1 MRIRLLL
8 SLLAFAVAANA
19 AVIKDVRFACDAKGC
34 NAVFAFA
41 SDKDL
46 PTFFQKYDAASKK
59 LTVGFSE
66 TTFALGEGEFSV
78 DSSSK
83 FVQSMKVYKDA
94 YKGSAFLKIEMTVG
108 SSIASDKNEI
118 ALDKSNFLIKFKN
131 KGGKS
136 WTLSKL
142 YADRKKAA
150 EKAALEEKKAAAKAA
165 AEEKKAAEKKAQEEK
180 KAAEKAALE
189 EKKRLAEEKKAAE
202 KKALEDKKAAAKAA
216 AEEKKR
222 LAEEKKAA
230 EKKALEEKK
239 AAAKAAAEEK
249 KRLAEEKKAAE
260 KKALEEKKAAEK
272 AALEEK
278 KRLAAEKKEAERRA
292 LEEKKAAEKA
302 ALEEKKRLAEEK
314 KAAEKAAR
322 EQEKLLA
329 EQQKELD
336 KAITEGGAISALL
349 PKLKE
354 MTVLIGSGME
364 QFRLVAD
371 SPVEIQNVT
380 GPDKNSVL
388 TVGLAGPSKSPVFR
402 IGAGTLVK
410 SVPWGANGLK
420 IQLKG
425 SIKPVIVVQDG
436 ALILQIA
443 EKGINKDGFIF
454 WSAQP
459 NGIFVR
465 DWMKAVE
472 EKPNFDAF
480 VKNLDKGSKK
490 IISGSQ
496 TFHLRP
502 VIRELIVVA
511 DEIEF
516 YAAPNEN
523 SQVMHRLVFG
533 DRLVSLDM
541 VGLYRKVQYGNRV
554 GYVDRRSVGFFDELS
569 SVQEERLKQVDK
581 ERGTDLTAST
591 APTVG
596 SQLEGLYEDRVTYSS
611 FGRRDPFVEVDGL
624 VEEGINID
632 QVELVGIIWES
643 DVPVAILVES
653 KNPSISYTVK
663 EGDKILN
670 GKVLKITQT
679 DVLFL
684 IQEFGVSRRYSMG
697 LPDKIGGQQ

>member
-1 MRIRLLL
+1 MKTRLLL

-46 PTFFQKYDAASKK
+46 PTFFQKYDVASKK

-66 TTFALGEGEFSV
+66 TTFALGEGVFDV

-108 SSIASDKNEI
+108 SSISSDKNEI

-260 KKALEEKKAAEK
+260 K

-354 MTVLIGSGME
+354 LTVLIGSGME

-410 SVPWGANGLK
+410 SVTWGANGLK

-581 ERGTDLTAST
+581 ERGTDLTAT

>member
-1 MRIRLLL
+1 MKTRLLL

-66 TTFALGEGEFSV
+66 TTFALGEGVFDV

-108 SSIASDKNEI
+108 SSISSDKNEI

-239 AAAKAAAEEK
+239 AA
-249 KRLAEEKKAAE
+249 
-260 KKALEEKKAAEK
+260 
-272 AALEEK
+272 
-278 KRLAAEKKEAERRA
+278 
-292 LEEKKAAEKA
+292 EKA

-354 MTVLIGSGME
+354 LTVLIGSGME

-410 SVPWGANGLK
+410 SVTWGANGLK

-581 ERGTDLTAST
+581 ERGTDLTAT

>member
-1 MRIRLLL
+1 MKMKILLL
-8 SLLAFAVAANA
+8 LLAFTAFASAAQ
-19 AVIKDVRFACDAKGC
+19 IKDVRFNCDAKGC
-34 NAVFAFA
+34 QVVFAFT
-41 SDKDL
+41 SDKNL

-66 TTFALGEGEFSV
+66 TTFALGEGDYDV
-78 DSSSK
+78 DANSK
-83 FVQSMKVYKDA
+83 FVKSMKVFKDA
-94 YKGSAFLKIEMTVG
+94 YKGMPFLKIEMDVG
-108 SSIASDKNEI
+108 ASITSDKNEI
-118 ALDKSNFLIKFKN
+118 ALEKSNFLIKLKS

-142 YADRKKAA
+142 FADRKKAAEKQAALDKKAA
-150 EKAALEEKKAAAKAA
+150 EKAALEEKKAAK
-165 AEEKKAAEKKAQEEK
+165 
-180 KAAEKAALE
+180 KAALE

-202 KKALEDKKAAAKAA
+202 KRALEEKKAAEKQAIEDKKAAAKAA

-222 LAEEKKAA
+222 I
-230 EKKALEEKK
+230 
-239 AAAKAAAEEK
+239 AEEK
-249 KRLAEEKKAAE
+249 KRLAEEKKEAA
-260 KKALEEKKAAEK
+260 KRALEEKKAAER

-278 KRLAAEKKEAERRA
+278 KRLAAEKKAAEKRA

-329 EQQKELD
+329 EQQKQID
-336 KAITEGGAISALL
+336 KAISEGGAISALL

-354 MTVLIGSGME
+354 MTVLIGSGLE
-364 QFRLVAD
+364 QFRIVAD
-371 SPVEIQNVT
+371 ENIVMQNVSSI
-380 GPDKNSVL
+380 DKNN
-388 TVGLAGPSKSPVFR
+388 TITIGLAGPQKSPVFR
-402 IGAGTLVK
+402 IGAGSLVK
-410 SVPWGANGLK
+410 SVTWGANGLK
-420 IQLKG
+420 VQLKN
-425 SIKPVIVVQDG
+425 SVQPAILVQDG
-436 ALILQIA
+436 VFVLQIA
-443 EKGINKDGFIF
+443 EKGINKDGFMF

-459 NGIFVR
+459 KGIFIR
-465 DWMKAVE
+465 DWMKSAE
-472 EKPNFDAF
+472 DKPNFDAF

-511 DEIEF
+511 DETEF

-523 SQVMHRLVFG
+523 AQVMQRLVFG

-541 VGLYRKVQYGNRV
+541 KGQYRKVQSGNKV
-554 GYVDRRSVGFFDELS
+554 GYVDRRAVGFFDELS

-581 ERGTDLTAST
+581 ERGTNLTT
-591 APTVG
+591 NAPQIG
-596 SQLEGLYEDRVTYSS
+596 SQLDGLYEDRVTYSS

-697 LPDKIGGQQ
+697 LPDKLGGQK